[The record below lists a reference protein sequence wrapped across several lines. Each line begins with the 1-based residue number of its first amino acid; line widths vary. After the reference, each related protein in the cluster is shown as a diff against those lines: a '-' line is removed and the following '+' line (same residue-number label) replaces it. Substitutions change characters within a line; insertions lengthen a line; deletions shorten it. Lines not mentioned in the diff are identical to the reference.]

1 MCSMSE
7 MPSAVETQALWWY
20 VHQTVRHWS
29 DLSNKFIEQ
38 QKSLHL
44 IDEKGM
50 EKSCRVQL

>member
-1 MCSMSE
+1 MSSMSE

-50 EKSCRVQL
+50 EKSCGVQL